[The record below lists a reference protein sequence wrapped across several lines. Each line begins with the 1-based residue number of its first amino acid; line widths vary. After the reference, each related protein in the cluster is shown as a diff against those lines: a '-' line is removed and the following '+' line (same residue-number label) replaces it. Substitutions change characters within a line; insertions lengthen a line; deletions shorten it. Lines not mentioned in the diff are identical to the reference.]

1 MRLEDLQAK
10 LELARIAFGSS
21 DYKEVQR
28 QANDIILQ
36 LDEQKDSEEEI
47 GKLEGIRVHAKLF
60 LSSISRIYGNNEA
73 AIKEVESA
81 IDIIEKYHLHDMK
94 RMAYTV
100 IGQIKQKNCTYEMAI
115 HYFML
120 ADSANEKYGDETRA
134 AGCKLSLGTVYENIA
149 DYNKSLE
156 YYSESLSLH
165 KKFNNISGIAQ
176 VLGNIAI
183 VYSLLG
189 KNDTALD
196 YYNLALNHQ
205 SELGDESEVALILG
219 NMGVEYFTTAN
230 YDLAIDHLNKALAVH
245 EKLGQLELIA
255 SVNGNIGNVYS
266 ATKQFDKALEYYSKA
281 IKIHEEINDKIGVAR
296 CMGYIGNIYS
306 DKEYKLYHPAKAENY
321 LYDAI
326 DICNQIGTKYLVYN
340 FHKTLANLYREEK
353 RWEECNQHLE
363 KHYVIEKEVLSEE
376 ATKQAQQLENRRKV
390 EEAERDRQ
398 VKLARFQEQEKIL
411 LNILPARI
419 AERILEGEK
428 LIADMHEEVSIF
440 FSDIVGF
447 TDLSQNISPEELLA
461 LLNEI
466 FTAFD
471 KLTHKHSLEKIKTIG
486 DAYMAVAGVPLAQK
500 DHAERAAS
508 FALDAIE
515 YMKSYQK
522 KSGTNL
528 QIRIGLHCGRAIAGV
543 IGENKFVFDLW
554 GDSVNT
560 ASRMESHGEAG
571 KIHVTED
578 FKNALKKSDFQ
589 FINRG
594 EMDVKGKGMMKTYFL
609 ENKKS

>member
-1 MRLEDLQAK
+1 MRIEELQDK
-10 LELARIAFGSS
+10 LELARIAYGRS
-21 DYKEVQR
+21 DYNEVQR

-47 GKLEGIRVHAKLF
+47 GKLEGIRAHAKLF
-60 LSSISRIYGNNEA
+60 LSSISRIHGNNEA

-100 IGQIKQKNCTYEMAI
+100 IGQIKQKNGIYDMAI
-115 HYFML
+115 HYFLL

-134 AGCKLSLGTVYENIA
+134 AGCKLSLGAVYENIG

-156 YYSESLSLH
+156 YYSESLTLH

-176 VLGNIAI
+176 VLGNIAL
-183 VYSLLG
+183 VYSLLD
-189 KNDTALD
+189 KHDTALD
-196 YYNLALNHQ
+196 YYNFALNHQ

-219 NMGVEYFTTAN
+219 NIGVEYFNTSN
-230 YDLAIDHLNKALAVH
+230 YDKAFELFNKALAKH
-245 EKLGQLELIA
+245 EQLNQRELIA

-266 ATKQFDKALEYYSKA
+266 ATKQYDKALEYYSKA

-296 CMGYIGNIYS
+296 CMGNIGNIYS
-306 DKEYKLYHPAKAENY
+306 NKEYKLYHVAKAEKY

-326 DICNQIGTKYLVYN
+326 DICHNIGTKYTVYN
-340 FHKTLANLYREEK
+340 YHKTLADLYKKEK
-353 RWEECNQHLE
+353 RWEESNQHIE
-363 KHYVIEKEVLSEE
+363 KYYEIEKEVLSEE
-376 ATKQAQQLENRRKV
+376 ATKQAQLLENRRKV

-411 LNILPARI
+411 LNILPSKI

-471 KLTHKHSLEKIKTIG
+471 KLTHKHGLEKIKTIG

-515 YMKSYQK
+515 YMKSYQE

-571 KIHVTED
+571 RIHVSGV
-578 FKNALKKSDFQ
+578 FRHALIKSPLH
-589 FINRG
+589 FIDRG
-594 EMDVKGKGMMKTYFL
+594 EMVVKGKGMMKTYFL
-609 ENKKS
+609 EKNS

>member
-1 MRLEDLQAK
+1 MRLEELQAK

-21 DYKEVQR
+21 DYKEVQH

-36 LDEQKDSEEEI
+36 LDEQKDAEEEI
-47 GKLEGIRVHAKLF
+47 GKLEGIRAHALLF
-60 LSSISRIYGNNEA
+60 LSGISRIYGEHEVAKKEA
-73 AIKEVESA
+73 QSA
-81 IDIIEKYHLHDMK
+81 ISIIEKFHLHDMK

-100 IGQIKQKNCTYEMAI
+100 IGQLNQTNCAYDMAI

-134 AGCKLSLGTVYENIA
+134 AGCKLSLGIVYENIC

-165 KKFNNISGIAQ
+165 KKFNNKSGIAQ
-176 VLGNIAI
+176 VLGNIAL
-183 VYSLLG
+183 VYTFIG
-189 KNDTALD
+189 QHDTALD

-205 SELGDESEVALILG
+205 SELGDESEIALVLG
-219 NMGVEYFTTAN
+219 NLGVEYFNIAN
-230 YDLAIDHLNKALAVH
+230 YDKAYELFNKALTAH
-245 EKLGQLELIA
+245 EKLNQRELIA
-255 SVNGNIGNVYS
+255 KVNGNIGNVYS
-266 ATKQFDKALEYYSKA
+266 ATNQYDKALEYYSKA
-281 IKIHEEINDKIGVAR
+281 MKDHEEINNKEGKAL
-296 CMGYIGNIYS
+296 CLGNIGQIYAN
-306 DKEYKLYHPAKAENY
+306 KNYKLYSAAKAETY
-321 LYDAI
+321 LFDAI
-326 DICNQIGTKYLVYN
+326 DIFNTIGSKYLVYN
-340 FHKTLANLYREEK
+340 FHKTLADLYKEEK

-398 VKLARFQEQEKIL
+398 LKLARFQEQEKIL

-471 KLTHKHSLEKIKTIG
+471 KLTHKHGLEKIKTIG

-560 ASRMESHGEAG
+560 ASRMESHGEPG
-571 KIHVTED
+571 KIHVSHD
-578 FKNALKKSDFQ
+578 FRNTLTKTTLH
-589 FINRG
+589 FIDRG
-594 EMDVKGKGMMKTYFL
+594 EMVVKGKGMMKTYFL
-609 ENKKS
+609 EGN